1 MTDNNSETLAK
12 ETPKFSVQQ
21 VVDFMKSKKGIYLMI
36 TLVLVGAIVYYM
48 YFRKSEKKE
57 EETKSPKAEDN
68 DVREDMYDQGPMM
81 NEPVFVLDKDGK
93 PLQIPPGYDIIN
105 PDEFRQQILNEQN
118 YINQVQHQQNEGGD
132 VPQIVHPNQNQNQ
145 ENGQQQLE
153 TFDYENFREDDNLKS
168 QNLSVEEMQNIR
180 DQLNQI
186 QKQQVPQATNQ

>member
-1 MTDNNSETLAK
+1 MTDNNSETLVK

-48 YFRKSEKKE
+48 YFRKSEEKE
-57 EETKSPKAEDN
+57 EPKLPEEKAENN

-81 NEPVFVLDKDGK
+81 NEPVFVLDNEGK
-93 PLQIPPGYDIIN
+93 PVQIPPGYDIIN

-118 YINQVQHQQNEGGD
+118 YMNQMQQQHNDGD
-132 VPQIVHPNQNQNQ
+132 NVPQIVHPNQNQQN
-145 ENGQQQLE
+145 NQQQLE
-153 TFDYENFREDDNLKS
+153 TFDYENFQEDDNLKS

-186 QKQQVPQATNQ
+186 QKQQVPQATKQ